1 MQPCPPLMAPLAS
14 GCRARRSAHGVVLQR
29 RLPTGSVHGTHR
41 ARLRTGTHKSMA
53 PLMRVPCNA
62 PINGRRATARSA
74 IGVIA
79 HRTPLVA
86 SGVPAL
92 RGVQRCGDSALRR
105 FGASALRRFVVCG
118 AVVMRRCKTLL
129 RCFAVPAL
137 PHSRAVALSVC
148 VAFAACWP
156 VGLGLAVSRSGRSGA
171 VWVFWACWVLW
182 ACWGVLGVL
191 GVRVWGVGCWRAF
204 WACMLG
210 VRYGRPLM
218 GLRSGHARWAFRSGA
233 FGDGPS

>member
-1 MQPCPPLMAPLAS
+1 MCSGMRVVWCDHVACDLMLLCAGVVCAANWGRTHGWLCSVQPCPPLMAPLAS

-105 FGASALRRFVVCG
+105 FGDAALRRCG
-118 AVVMRRCKTLL
+118 ASSCAVM
-129 RCFAVPAL
+129 
-137 PHSRAVALSVC
+137 
-148 VAFAACWP
+148 W
-156 VGLGLAVSRSGRSGA
+156 
-171 VWVFWACWVLW
+171 
-182 ACWGVLGVL
+182 
-191 GVRVWGVGCWRAF
+191 
-204 WACMLG
+204 
-210 VRYGRPLM
+210 
-218 GLRSGHARWAFRSGA
+218 
-233 FGDGPS
+233 

>member
-1 MQPCPPLMAPLAS
+1 MCSVQPCPPLMAPLAS

-74 IGVIA
+74 IGAIA
-79 HRTPLVA
+79 HRAPLVA
-86 SGVPAL
+86 SVVPAL

-118 AVVMRRCKTLL
+118 AVVMRRCKTLCGASPCP
-129 RCFAVPAL
+129 RCRTPAL
-137 PHSRAVALSVC
+137 WRCRCVWRCGVLAGWGRSC
-148 VAFAACWP
+148 GVAF
-156 VGLGLAVSRSGRSGA
+156 
-171 VWVFWACWVLW
+171 WALW
-182 ACWGVLGVL
+182 GSLGVL
-191 GVRVWGVGCWRAF
+191 G
-204 WACMLG
+204 MLG
-210 VRYGRPLM
+210 PVGVLGRAGRVGRACLGR
-218 GLRSGHARWAFRSGA
+218 GLLACFLGVHAGRAVWAA
-233 FGDGPS
+233 LDGPSLWACALGLSLWGLW